1 MHELEDIGGFTAPP
15 KRFQEHTPTALYSVP
30 TSLQDIDLS
39 KELLENYQI
48 AKAFLYQILNLLD
61 DDEDSRGKAGDSP
74 NQIAAVIN
82 SVKASLAEIIKL
94 QTEVNNADRFMK
106 LEQAMIS
113 AIKVM
118 PEEARTLFMERY
130 EEIVKNTT

>member
-1 MHELEDIGGFTAPP
+1 MLELEDVGGFDAPP
-15 KRFQEHTPTALYSVP
+15 KKFQGHQPAGQLVMP
-30 TSLQDIDLS
+30 TSLDQIDLS

-48 AKAFLYQILNLLD
+48 AKAFLYQILNLMD

-82 SVKASLAEIIKL
+82 SVKSSLAEIIKL

-130 EEIVKNTT
+130 EEIVKKAT